1 MTMEQKIKVSILV
14 PFYKVEKY
22 VGRCVESLFTQTYKN
37 IEYVFVND
45 CTPDGSMEV
54 INGVIEKYGVASQ
67 CKMIVHEQNQGISA
81 SRNDCLDNMTG
92 DYFLFIDSD
101 DYIDQDMVELLV
113 EAAVKENAD
122 ISGCGYIEEYADHSV
137 EHPQKYTNDHDE
149 MMRAIT
155 LLTIKGVMWKLLVR
169 STIVTEHKDE
179 VRFIPDR
186 NMVDDY
192 LFCCQ
197 IFYYAKRFAS
207 VDRCMYHWIQYNP
220 NNYTHTTVF
229 AVESQ
234 AVAIRKVEEF
244 YKGKG
249 VFEVVKDDLLKR
261 KFISKL
267 PLLLDKECRN
277 VILWYR
283 LFPESN
289 AAWKIMHF
297 PLGNRILFMLANS
310 PLYRILPIL
319 RFRPLILYGIIGCF
333 SSGLDFSIYTLLVRL
348 INLHYVVANCFSVL
362 CGITTSFM
370 LNRNYNFKVKTKTK
384 RRFTLFL
391 TIGRCGMLLSNL
403 ILWFCIEELH
413 IKDIISKLLSI
424 ALVVFFQFLLNKYL
438 TFKS

>member
-1 MTMEQKIKVSILV
+1 MDEHQIKVSILV
-14 PFYKVEKY
+14 PFYKVENY

-54 INGVIEKYGVASQ
+54 INEKIDKYGMTDK
-67 CKMIVHEQNQGISA
+67 CKMIIHEQNQGISS

-101 DYIDQDMVELLV
+101 DYIDRDMVELLV

-192 LFCCQ
+192 FFCCQ
-197 IFYYAKRFAS
+197 IFYYAQRFAG

-220 NNYTHTTVF
+220 NNYTHTTIF

-234 AVAIRKVEEF
+234 AAAIRKTEEF
-244 YKGKG
+244 YREKGIYD
-249 VFEVVKDDLLKR
+249 VVKTELIQR

-267 PLLLDKECRN
+267 PLLFDKECIDVERWRN
-277 VILWYR
+277 

-289 AAWKIMHF
+289 NVWKSMSF
-297 PLGNRILFMLANS
+297 SLGNRILFTLAQS
-310 PLYRILPIL
+310 PFY
-319 RFRPLILYGIIGCF
+319 
-333 SSGLDFSIYTLLVRL
+333 RL
-348 INLHYVVANCFSVL
+348 IYHL
-362 CGITTSFM
+362 
-370 LNRNYNFKVKTKTK
+370 K
-384 RRFTLFL
+384 
-391 TIGRCGMLLSNL
+391 
-403 ILWFCIEELH
+403 
-413 IKDIISKLLSI
+413 
-424 ALVVFFQFLLNKYL
+424 
-438 TFKS
+438 

>member
-1 MTMEQKIKVSILV
+1 MEQNIKVSILV
-14 PFYKVEKY
+14 PFYKVENY

-37 IEYVFVND
+37 IEFIFVND

-54 INGVIEKYGVASQ
+54 INGMIEKYGVASQ
-67 CKMIVHEQNQGISA
+67 CKMIVHEHNQGISA
-81 SRNDCLDNMTG
+81 SRNDCLDNMMG
-92 DYFLFIDSD
+92 DFFLFIDSD

-113 EAAVKENAD
+113 EAAIKEDAD

-169 STIVTEHKDE
+169 STIVTEHRDE

-197 IFYYAKRFAS
+197 IFYYAQRFAG

-220 NNYTHTTVF
+220 NNYTHTTIF

-234 AVAIRKVEEF
+234 AAAIRKVEEF
-244 YKGKG
+244 YREKG

-267 PLLLDKECRN
+267 PLLLDKECFDVKRWRN
-277 VILWYR
+277 

-289 AAWKIMHF
+289 YVWKEIAF
-297 PLGNRILFMLANS
+297 PVGNNYLFKLAS
-310 PLYRILPIL
+310 SKFY
-319 RFRPLILYGIIGCF
+319 FIIPM
-333 SSGLDFSIYTLLVRL
+333 
-348 INLHYVVANCFSVL
+348 INK
-362 CGITTSFM
+362 I
-370 LNRNYNFKVKTKTK
+370 
-384 RRFTLFL
+384 
-391 TIGRCGMLLSNL
+391 
-403 ILWFCIEELH
+403 
-413 IKDIISKLLSI
+413 IK
-424 ALVVFFQFLLNKYL
+424 
-438 TFKS
+438 

>member
-1 MTMEQKIKVSILV
+1 MEQNIKVSILV
-14 PFYKVEKY
+14 PFYKVENY

-37 IEYVFVND
+37 IEFIFVND
-45 CTPDGSMEV
+45 WTPDGSMEV
-54 INGVIEKYGVASQ
+54 INGMIEKYNLASK
-67 CKMIVHEQNQGISA
+67 CKMIVHEHNKGISA

-92 DYFLFIDSD
+92 DFFLFVDSD

-113 EAAVKENAD
+113 EAAIKEGAD
-122 ISGCGYIEEYADHSV
+122 ISGCGYIEEYEDHSV
-137 EHPQKYTNDHDE
+137 EHPQKYTNNHDE

-234 AVAIRKVEEF
+234 AAAIRKTEEF
-244 YKGKG
+244 YREKG
-249 VFEVVKDDLLKR
+249 FYDVVKAELMQR

-267 PLLLDKECRN
+267 PLLFDKECIDVVRWRN
-277 VILWYR
+277 

-289 AAWKIMHF
+289 NIWKNMNF
-297 PLGNRILFMLANS
+297 SLGN
-310 PLYRILPIL
+310 
-319 RFRPLILYGIIGCF
+319 
-333 SSGLDFSIYTLLVRL
+333 
-348 INLHYVVANCFSVL
+348 
-362 CGITTSFM
+362 
-370 LNRNYNFKVKTKTK
+370 
-384 RRFTLFL
+384 
-391 TIGRCGMLLSNL
+391 
-403 ILWFCIEELH
+403 
-413 IKDIISKLLSI
+413 KLL
-424 ALVVFFQFLLNKYL
+424 FQLAKSPFYMFIPLLLGYL
-438 TFKS
+438 STPKVEGSSNRPI

>member
-1 MTMEQKIKVSILV
+1 MDEHQIKVSILV
-14 PFYKVEKY
+14 PFYKVENY

-54 INGVIEKYGVASQ
+54 INEKIDKYGMTDK
-67 CKMIVHEQNQGISA
+67 CKMIIHEQNQGISS

-101 DYIDQDMVELLV
+101 DYIDRDMVELLV

-137 EHPQKYTNDHDE
+137 EHPQKYTNDHNE

-169 STIVTEHKDE
+169 STIVTEHREE

-197 IFYYAKRFAS
+197 IFYYAQRFVG

-220 NNYTHTTVF
+220 NNYTHTTIF

-234 AVAIRKVEEF
+234 AAAIRQVESF
-244 YKGKG
+244 YRKKG
-249 VFEVVKDDLLKR
+249 VYGIVEGELMKR
-261 KFISKL
+261 KFISKI
-267 PLLLDKECRN
+267 PLLLDKHCIDVKR
-277 VILWYR
+277 WR
-283 LFPESN
+283 ALFPESN
-289 AAWKIMHF
+289 VVWKEM
-297 PLGNRILFMLANS
+297 
-310 PLYRILPIL
+310 
-319 RFRPLILYGIIGCF
+319 
-333 SSGLDFSIYTLLVRL
+333 DFSKRNKLLFQWAQSPFYRL
-348 INLHYVVANCFSVL
+348 IPLL
-362 CGITTSFM
+362 M
-370 LNRNYNFKVKTKTK
+370 R
-384 RRFTLFL
+384 LF
-391 TIGRCGMLLSNL
+391 
-403 ILWFCIEELH
+403 F
-413 IKDIISKLLSI
+413 
-424 ALVVFFQFLLNKYL
+424 
-438 TFKS
+438 

>member
-1 MTMEQKIKVSILV
+1 MDEHQIKVSILV
-14 PFYKVEKY
+14 PFYKVENY

-54 INGVIEKYGVASQ
+54 INEKINKYGMNDK
-67 CKMIVHEQNQGISA
+67 CKMIIHNQNQGISA

-92 DYFLFIDSD
+92 DFFLFIDSD
-101 DYIDQDMVELLV
+101 DYIDKDMVELLV
-113 EAAVKENAD
+113 DAAIKEDAD
-122 ISGCGYIEEYADHSV
+122 ISGCGYIEEFADHSV
-137 EHPQKYTNDHDE
+137 EHPQKYTNDHGE

-234 AVAIRKVEEF
+234 AAAIRKTEDF
-244 YKGKG
+244 YREKG
-249 VFEVVKDDLLKR
+249 VYDVVKTELIQR

-267 PLLLDKECRN
+267 PLLFDKECIDVVRWRN
-277 VILWYR
+277 

-289 AAWKIMHF
+289 NVWKNMSF
-297 PLGNRILFMLANS
+297 SLGNKM
-310 PLYRILPIL
+310 
-319 RFRPLILYGIIGCF
+319 
-333 SSGLDFSIYTLLVRL
+333 
-348 INLHYVVANCFSVL
+348 
-362 CGITTSFM
+362 
-370 LNRNYNFKVKTKTK
+370 
-384 RRFTLFL
+384 LFL
-391 TIGRCGMLLSNL
+391 LAQSPFYRFIPLL
-403 ILWFCIEELH
+403 
-413 IKDIISKLLSI
+413 KR
-424 ALVVFFQFLLNKYL
+424 
-438 TFKS
+438 

>member
-1 MTMEQKIKVSILV
+1 MEQKIKVSILV

-22 VGRCVESLFTQTYKN
+22 VGRCVESLFTQTYQN

-45 CTPDGSMEV
+45 CTPDRSMEV
-54 INGVIEKYGVASQ
+54 INEKIEKYGMASK

-101 DYIDQDMVELLV
+101 DYIDNDMVELLV
-113 EAAVKENAD
+113 EAAVKEQAD

-169 STIVTEHKDE
+169 STIVTEHRDE

-197 IFYYAKRFAS
+197 IFYYAQRFAG

-220 NNYTHTTVF
+220 NNYTHTTIF

-234 AVAIRKVEEF
+234 AAAIRKTEEF
-244 YKGKG
+244 YRKKG
-249 VFEVVKDDLLKR
+249 VYDVVEEELLKR

-267 PLLLDKECRN
+267 PLLFDKNCIDVKRWR
-277 VILWYR
+277 V

-289 AAWKIMHF
+289 NVWKEMGF
-297 PLGNRILFMLANS
+297 SKRNKLLFQWAQ
-310 PLYRILPIL
+310 
-319 RFRPLILYGIIGCF
+319 
-333 SSGLDFSIYTLLVRL
+333 SSFYRL
-348 INLHYVVANCFSVL
+348 IPLLKRQPFNPKNC
-362 CGITTSFM
+362 G
-370 LNRNYNFKVKTKTK
+370 
-384 RRFTLFL
+384 
-391 TIGRCGMLLSNL
+391 
-403 ILWFCIEELH
+403 
-413 IKDIISKLLSI
+413 
-424 ALVVFFQFLLNKYL
+424 Q
-438 TFKS
+438 

>member
-1 MTMEQKIKVSILV
+1 MTIEQNIKVSILV

-54 INGVIEKYGVASQ
+54 INGMIEKYGVASQ
-67 CKMIVHEQNQGISA
+67 CKMIVHEHNQGISA

-113 EAAVKENAD
+113 EAAVRENAD

-137 EHPQKYTNDHDE
+137 EHPQKYTNNHDE

-155 LLTIKGVMWKLLVR
+155 LLTIKEVMWKLLVR
-169 STIVTEHKDE
+169 STIVTEHRDE

-197 IFYYAKRFAS
+197 LFYYAQRFTG

-234 AVAIRKVEEF
+234 AAAIRKVEEF
-244 YKGKG
+244 YREKG
-249 VFEVVKDDLLKR
+249 VYDIVKTELMQR

-267 PLLLDKECRN
+267 PLLFDKGCIDVVRWRN
-277 VILWYR
+277 

-289 AAWKIMHF
+289 NIWNVLQF
-297 PLGNRILFMLANS
+297 SYGNVILFKLALS
-310 PLYRILPIL
+310 PLWRIVLL
-319 RFRPLILYGIIGCF
+319 LIKI
-333 SSGLDFSIYTLLVRL
+333 
-348 INLHYVVANCFSVL
+348 
-362 CGITTSFM
+362 
-370 LNRNYNFKVKTKTK
+370 K
-384 RRFTLFL
+384 RV
-391 TIGRCGMLLSNL
+391 I
-403 ILWFCIEELH
+403 
-413 IKDIISKLLSI
+413 
-424 ALVVFFQFLLNKYL
+424 
-438 TFKS
+438 

>member
-1 MTMEQKIKVSILV
+1 MDEHQIKVSILV
-14 PFYKVEKY
+14 PFHKVENY

-54 INGVIEKYGVASQ
+54 INEKIDKYGMNDK
-67 CKMIVHEQNQGISA
+67 CKMIIHNQNQGISA

-92 DYFLFIDSD
+92 DFFLFIDSD
-101 DYIDQDMVELLV
+101 DYIDKDMVELLV
-113 EAAVKENAD
+113 DAAIKEDAD
-122 ISGCGYIEEYADHSV
+122 ISGCGYIEEFADHSV
-137 EHPQKYTNDHDE
+137 EHPQKYTNDHGE

-192 LFCCQ
+192 FFCCQ

-234 AVAIRKVEEF
+234 AAAIRKTEDF
-244 YKGKG
+244 YREKG
-249 VFEVVKDDLLKR
+249 VYDVVKTELIQR

-267 PLLLDKECRN
+267 PLLFDKECIDVVRWRN
-277 VILWYR
+277 

-289 AAWKIMHF
+289 NVWKNMSF
-297 PLGNRILFMLANS
+297 SLGNKM
-310 PLYRILPIL
+310 
-319 RFRPLILYGIIGCF
+319 
-333 SSGLDFSIYTLLVRL
+333 
-348 INLHYVVANCFSVL
+348 
-362 CGITTSFM
+362 
-370 LNRNYNFKVKTKTK
+370 
-384 RRFTLFL
+384 LFL
-391 TIGRCGMLLSNL
+391 LAQSPFYRFIPLL
-403 ILWFCIEELH
+403 
-413 IKDIISKLLSI
+413 KR
-424 ALVVFFQFLLNKYL
+424 
-438 TFKS
+438 